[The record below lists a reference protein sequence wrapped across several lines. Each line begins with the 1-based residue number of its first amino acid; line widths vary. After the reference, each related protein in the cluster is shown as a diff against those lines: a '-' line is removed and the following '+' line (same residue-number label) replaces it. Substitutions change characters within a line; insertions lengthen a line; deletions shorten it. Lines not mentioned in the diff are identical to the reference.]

1 VADPSA
7 VPQVT
12 DILWTVGG
20 ALAALFAGYAAYK
33 KPPNT
38 PDPSKDVAVV
48 SASLFSDKQLIM
60 DLLAALR
67 GVERTLECTNELLEA
82 DAQRRHDEAIIRDAL
97 AKHGVIKHD

>member
-1 VADPSA
+1 V
-7 VPQVT
+7 
-12 DILWTVGG
+12 
-20 ALAALFAGYAAYK
+20 LAAGGVLGAAAAAFTAYR
-33 KPPNT
+33 KPLNK

-82 DAQRRHDEAIIRDAL
+82 DAQRRHDEAIVRKAL
-97 AKHGVIKHD
+97 AEHGLLKD